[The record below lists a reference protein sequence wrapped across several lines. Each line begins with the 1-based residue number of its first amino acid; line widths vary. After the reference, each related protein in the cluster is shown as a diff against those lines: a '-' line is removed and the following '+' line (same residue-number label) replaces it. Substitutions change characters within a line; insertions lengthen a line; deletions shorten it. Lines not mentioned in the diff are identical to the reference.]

1 MTATFKYNLDDFK
14 VYSNNQAQNIVKSV
28 KFKIVCEHMEQTRE
42 AFQTIEFADPDFN
55 NFTEFKALSQ
65 AQIIAWVVQHL
76 GQEEVSAIEFGL
88 QSVIEYELSKVDT
101 KPILENVKAP
111 WL

>member
-28 KFKIVCEHMEQTRE
+28 KFTIECGHMGQTRQS
-42 AFQTIEFADPDFN
+42 FQTIEFADPDFN
-55 NFTEFKALSQ
+55 NFTEFKNLTQ
-65 AQIIAWVVQHL
+65 DQILAWVVAHL
-76 GQEEVSAIEFGL
+76 GQEEIDALKFGL
-88 QSVIEYELSKVDT
+88 QSVIEQEQAQTDA
-101 KPILENVKAP
+101 KPVLENVKAP